1 MKRLSRLVFI
11 ALVALTL
18 ISLLVACTQAIGS
31 RTPSGSNQPPAA
43 VQPAQGG
50 QVGSSSQSDP
60 QADALEQA
68 LTDLEHQ
75 LESVDV
81 LNDLK

>member
-18 ISLLVACTQAIGS
+18 ISLLVACNQAIGS
-31 RTPSGSNQPPAA
+31 RTTSGSNQLPAA
-43 VQPAQGG
+43 VQPAQGR
-50 QVGSSSQSDP
+50 QVGSSSQSDLK
-60 QADALEQA
+60 ADALEQA
-68 LTDLEHQ
+68 LTDLDHQ